1 MGIKTIEDK
10 VIASWFSVSVLQD
23 LHSFVAV
30 DVSLKY
36 FVCLCLFNSRFFI
49 LLFTSC
55 SFVNWSKP

>member
-49 LLFTSC
+49 HFALYKLFFC
-55 SFVNWSKP
+55 ELV